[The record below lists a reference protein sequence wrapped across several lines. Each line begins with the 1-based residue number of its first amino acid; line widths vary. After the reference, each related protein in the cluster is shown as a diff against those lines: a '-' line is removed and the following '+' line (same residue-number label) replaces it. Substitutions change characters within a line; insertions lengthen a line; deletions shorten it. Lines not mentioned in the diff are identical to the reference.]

1 MTGNSKTSRFK
12 GIHPVMIYVFQKD
25 LAEIKSY
32 AKSHKISLSQLARE
46 ALRMRMSQESEQ
58 YITGLNDGL
67 EIGMEEIRKSNWAQM
82 TFPSGKTF
90 ADLICEELERKKHGS
105 GKGKRATKKAERG
118 AEGSVEPA
126 DEPT

>member
-1 MTGNSKTSRFK
+1 
-12 GIHPVMIYVFQKD
+12 MIYVFQQD

-32 AKSHKISLSQLARE
+32 AKTHKMSLSHLARE
-46 ALRMRMSQESEQ
+46 ALRMRMSQESDQ

-67 EIGMEEIRKSNWAQM
+67 EIGMEEIRKSSWAQM

-105 GKGKRATKKAERG
+105 AKGKRATKKTERG
-118 AEGSVEPA
+118 AEGSDQPV

>member
-1 MTGNSKTSRFK
+1 
-12 GIHPVMIYVFQKD
+12 MIYVFQKD

-32 AKSHKISLSQLARE
+32 AKTNKMSLSQLARE
-46 ALRMRMSQESEQ
+46 ALRMRMSQESDQ

-105 GKGKRATKKAERG
+105 AKGKRATKKAERG
-118 AEGSVEPA
+118 TEGSDTSA
-126 DEPT
+126 DEAT

>member
-1 MTGNSKTSRFK
+1 
-12 GIHPVMIYVFQKD
+12 MIYVFQKD

-105 GKGKRATKKAERG
+105 GKAKRATKKAERD
-118 AEGSVEPA
+118 AEGSGEPA
-126 DEPT
+126 DDAT